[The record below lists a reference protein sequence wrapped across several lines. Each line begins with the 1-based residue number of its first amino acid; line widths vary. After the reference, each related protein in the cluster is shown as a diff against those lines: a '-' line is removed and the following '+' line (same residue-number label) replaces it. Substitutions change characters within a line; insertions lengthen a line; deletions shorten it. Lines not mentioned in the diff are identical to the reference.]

1 MIDFKLKYQASIF
14 LNAIDMGATPKNI
27 SDMLTDFSDK
37 GFIPNVFQEI
47 NNLTPQPQNRF
58 CMQSPNNEWRINI
71 ATTRIDIEKNP
82 TDLKGANLGTETDF
96 CKEAAIFFSRIL
108 KRFPRKS
115 HRLAFVSRFLLREM
129 SDEELNNIYNK
140 LFNTPSLYKD
150 NIPFEWN
157 WRVVSHI
164 NKNIAE
170 ELSPESFNFVTSI
183 NRINGEIRNDNSVSL
198 IDRIDLSFDINSVPT
213 KAEERFGIDE
223 IESFLEK
230 VTGWHDDLKSDIFSF
245 IE

>member
-1 MIDFKLKYQASIF
+1 MIIF
-14 LNAIDMGATPKNI
+14 L
-27 SDMLTDFSDK
+27 SSSS
-37 GFIPNVFQEI
+37 I
-47 NNLTPQPQNRF
+47 NNTP
-58 CMQSPNNEWRINI
+58 
-71 ATTRIDIEKNP
+71 
-82 TDLKGANLGTETDF
+82 
-96 CKEAAIFFSRIL
+96 IFFIRDAL
-108 KRFPRKS
+108 KFPDFIHTQKRDPKTNLRSAKVYAQKNLEMALNGLDRYVPVMEADLNLIEDLLSNNTFEEFKNGFDNIKFEPKPRK
-115 HRLAFVSRFLLREM
+115 
-129 SDEELNNIYNK
+129 
-140 LFNTPSLYKD
+140 
-150 NIPFEWN
+150 
-157 WRVVSHI
+157 
-164 NKNIAE
+164 NKNITE

>member
-140 LFNTPSLYKD
+140 LFNTPSLYKG

-164 NKNIAE
+164 NKNITE
-170 ELSPESFNFVTSI
+170 GLSPESFNFVTSI